1 MNYYDDLTIDN
12 SNFLKY
18 INNKLEIDST
28 DSEKNIDEQ
37 TVEKLI
43 EIWNE
48 LDDNKNFD
56 NFFDFTTAKEKDIYR
71 EIIQNVIY
79 NNEYE
84 MNKYP
89 IDLFNNEDIEIFKNV
104 LLQYITNI
112 KKIDHPENLIQN
124 NDKSILMTVVWLVM
138 GIWWQSL
145 TSTIKYSPAL
155 CFICLSYIFVDHYFD
170 DVSIKKKD
178 KKQFAE
184 YCYRRLFIKIKPYDL
199 FSNKIDQVM
208 TMMEN
213 EYSKEKFL
221 LTYNRLV
228 YLYNIEMKS
237 MKMQS
242 KISKSSYEYLQLTV
256 EKGYSTLDTM
266 MYLIYIN
273 NPEEI
278 DQHKQNFF
286 SLFGLFIQMADDLL
300 DLKNDIKQKNYTY
313 LCKLVLSKSINN
325 IDFYINKLCNL
336 IKIMFK
342 YLERS
347 NTIIENN
354 KELTLKRFKLFSVN
368 ILAYGVLKNKDLTSP
383 SLVEYYKNIYLLKEN
398 DIKNMKSDLIS
409 NLKKIFI

>member
-1 MNYYDDLTIDN
+1 MNYYDDLIIDN

-28 DSEKNIDEQ
+28 DSERNIDEQ

-48 LDDNKNFD
+48 LDENKNFD
-56 NFFDFTTAKEKDIYR
+56 NFFDVTTSKEKDLYR
-71 EIIQNVIY
+71 GIIQNVIY
-79 NNEYE
+79 SKEYKID
-84 MNKYP
+84 KYP

-104 LLQYITNI
+104 FFQYIKNI
-112 KKIDHPENLIQN
+112 KEIDHPENLIQN
-124 NDKSILMTVVWLVM
+124 NEKSILMTVVWLVM

-145 TSTIKYSPAL
+145 TSDIEYSPAL
-155 CFICLSYIFVDHYFD
+155 CFICLAYIFVDHYFD
-170 DVSIKKKD
+170 DISIKKKD
-178 KKQFAE
+178 KKEFAE
-184 YCYRRLFIKIKPYDL
+184 YCYKRLFTKIKPYDL

-208 TMMEN
+208 TMMET
-213 EYSKEKFL
+213 EYSKENFL

-228 YLYNIEMKS
+228 YLYSIEMKS

-242 KISKSSYEYLQLTV
+242 KISKSPSEYLQLTV

-300 DLKNDIKQKNYTY
+300 DLKSDIKQKNYTY

-342 YLERS
+342 YLETS
-347 NTIIENN
+347 TIVNENN
-354 KELTLKRFKLFSVN
+354 KMLTLKRFKLFSVN
-368 ILAYGVLKNKDLTSP
+368 ILAYGVLKNKDLTSQ
-383 SLVEYYKNIYLLKEN
+383 SLVDYYENIYLLKED

-409 NLKKIFI
+409 NLRNLFI